1 MGKLALTGQTTLHWL
16 ATFTEDRTGISL
28 TWQLSMHL
36 GKTVDCEV
44 HRNVVNTTDATFW
57 LTSGHMLKDDVIEL
71 MHQNTQLVLVRQSTH
86 KVWVV
91 EQLKLRG
98 IRVDADASRRHTV
111 GADLVNAARERSEER
126 LAHEQAS
133 GVKVE
138 VKGLLVVRHGAS
150 PCYSCNVTRPALSV
164 KVGRLRS
171 LSTNVIEPRVT
182 R

>member
-91 EQLKLRG
+91 EQLKLG
-98 IRVDADASRRHTV
+98 AVRVDADASRRHTV
-111 GADLVNAARERSEER
+111 GADLVNAARQRSKER
-126 LAHEQAS
+126 LTHQQPS
-133 GVKVE
+133 GVQVE
-138 VKGLLVVRHGAS
+138 VKRLVGHLLSCHT
-150 PCYSCNVTRPALSV
+150 CNVTRSADLSRMIV
-164 KVGRLRS
+164 SVNCQRMSSNHGSPGR
-171 LSTNVIEPRVT
+171 
-182 R
+182 